1 MLLGRAIVRPTP
13 DRRRACSANP
23 ILIALPP
30 SPTLIASPE
39 ATPMGIPKKT
49 EERIRSA
56 LKRFAPVL
64 QAQRDRDV
72 SEADTVTLVKDLFS
86 ELLGFDKY
94 AELTSEHQI
103 RSTFCDLAVRLEDKL
118 RLLVEVKAIG
128 IALNDRHVKQAVD
141 YAANQGVDFVVLT
154 NAIQWRLYQVVF
166 KKPID
171 SRLITE
177 FDLLSLDAKSDAA
190 LELVYLLSREGML
203 KGAIQE
209 FSERKQATSRFILAS
224 LLVNDED
231 VVNAIRREL
240 RKITDMLVAPETI
253 VQVLRQEVIKREAFE
268 GEEAAE
274 AERVVRRHAK
284 AAARVA
290 KAAVPGEVSTPIAD
304 LEKETTP
311 G

>member
-1 MLLGRAIVRPTP
+1 MA
-13 DRRRACSANP
+13 
-23 ILIALPP
+23 
-30 SPTLIASPE
+30 
-39 ATPMGIPKKT
+39 IPKKT
-49 EERIRSA
+49 EERIKSA
-56 LKRFAPVL
+56 LKRFMPVL

-103 RSTFCDLAVRLEDKL
+103 RGTFCDLAVRIDGKL

-141 YAANQGVDFVVLT
+141 YAANQGIDFVVLT
-154 NAIQWRLYQVVF
+154 NAAHWRLYQVIF

-177 FDLLSLDAKSDAA
+177 FDLLGLNPKDDAA
-190 LELVYLLSREGML
+190 LELVYLLSREGLMR
-203 KGAIQE
+203 GAIQE
-209 FSERKQATSRFILAS
+209 FSERKQATSRFLLAS

-231 VVNAIRREL
+231 VVAAIRREL
-240 RKITDMLVAPETI
+240 RKVTDILVPPDTI
-253 VQVLRQEVIKREAFE
+253 VQVLRQEVIKREVFE
-268 GEEAAE
+268 GDEAME
-274 AERVVRRHAK
+274 AERLVQRQAKSSVRSTRA
-284 AAARVA
+284 
-290 KAAVPGEVSTPIAD
+290 PGPASPPSTGDPSMATQED
-304 LEKETTP
+304 RPTEPATS

>member
-1 MLLGRAIVRPTP
+1 VQVAPQ
-13 DRRRACSANP
+13 
-23 ILIALPP
+23 
-30 SPTLIASPE
+30 E
-39 ATPMGIPKKT
+39 ATSMAMPKKT

-56 LKRFAPVL
+56 LKRFVPVL
-64 QAQRDRDV
+64 TAQRDRDV

-103 RSTFCDLAVRLEDKL
+103 RGTFCDLAVRLEDKL

-177 FDLLSLDAKSDAA
+177 FDLLTLDAKSDSA
-190 LELVYLLSREGML
+190 LELVYLLSREGVL

-209 FSERKQATSRFILAS
+209 FSERKQATSRFLVAS

-231 VVNAIRREL
+231 VVAAIRREL
-240 RKITDMLVAPETI
+240 RKVTDMLVAPETI
-253 VQVLRQEVIKREAFE
+253 VQVLRQEVIKREVFE
-268 GEEAAE
+268 GDEAVE
-274 AERVVRRHAK
+274 AERVVQRHAK
-284 AAARVA
+284 AAARSA
-290 KAAVPGEVSTPIAD
+290 KVVVPMAPCGDEP
-304 LEKETTP
+304 KEATTE